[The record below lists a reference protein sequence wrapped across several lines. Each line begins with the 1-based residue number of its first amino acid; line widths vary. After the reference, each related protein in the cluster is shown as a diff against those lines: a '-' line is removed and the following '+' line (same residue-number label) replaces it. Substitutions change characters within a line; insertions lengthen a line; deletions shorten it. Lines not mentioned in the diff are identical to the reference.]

1 MFKVFTRLVR
11 RLIDLPPHPRAALLL
26 AVDGLVVIAVAY
38 GVLALRLGTVAP
50 ALLIHG
56 DPWYLPAVLVVT
68 LPVFWF
74 FRLYQALVRYG
85 GQWILLLVTRAVTVA
100 VAVLAPIAV
109 GLGSPD
115 FPLSVLPLLWAG
127 LLLAAMASRLI
138 LYWAIKKALDEG
150 RRGRRERVAIF
161 GAGRAGVQILAAL
174 RSSLDHKVVAL
185 FDDDTKLRGRH
196 ILGCTIH
203 DPAELE
209 EVVASRDV
217 QRVILAI
224 PSASAARRREI
235 LERIGELPVK
245 VQTLP
250 PLSEIIDCRVEIS
263 QIRDVSPEELL
274 WRPPVEP
281 RADLLGHD
289 VTGKNIMVT
298 GGGGSIGSEL
308 CRQIL
313 PQGPKRLVVYE
324 LGELALYDIEQELRQ
339 LKAKQGWAV
348 ELEFVLG
355 DVKDGLRL
363 RRTIEANTI
372 DTLYH
377 AAAFKHVPIVE
388 ANPLP
393 GIVNNAFGTLCA
405 ALSARSAGVGKFVLI
420 STDKAVRPTN
430 VMGASKRL
438 AEMVLQAL
446 AQQGDGATV
455 FAMVRFGNVINSTG
469 SVVPLF
475 RRQIAAGGPVTVTH
489 RDVVRY
495 FMTIPEAANLVLQA
509 GALAEGGEVFL
520 LDMGEPVRIH
530 DLARRLIHLSGFTV
544 RDAANPEGDIPIVIT
559 GLRPGEKLFEELFIG
574 ADVQPTPHTRIL
586 KAHEDFLSWP
596 ELDQVL
602 NRMSQAAVAG
612 DEAAL
617 VDLLRDTIRR
627 TSRPDSLTAA
637 KAS

>member
-1 MFKVFTRLVR
+1 LVR
-11 RLIDLPPHPRAALLL
+11 RLIDLPPRARAASLL
-26 AVDGLVVIAVAY
+26 AVDALVVAVVTY
-38 GVLALRLGTVAP
+38 GVLALRLGEPLPAP
-50 ALLIHG
+50 LLASDRWYLAAVLLI
-56 DPWYLPAVLVVT
+56 T
-68 LPVFWF
+68 LPVFWL

-85 GQWILLLVTRAVTVA
+85 GQWILMLVTRAVS
-100 VAVLAPIAV
+100 LAV
-109 GLGSPD
+109 GLLVPVALMLGSPA
-115 FPLSVLPLLWAG
+115 FPLSVLPLLWGG
-127 LLLAAMASRLI
+127 LLLSILASRLI
-138 LYWAIKKALDEG
+138 LYWGIKKALDDG
-150 RRGRRERVAIF
+150 RRGRRERIAIY

-174 RSSLDHKVVAL
+174 RSSLDHKVVCL
-185 FDDDTKLRGRH
+185 FDDDDRLHGRH
-196 ILGCTIH
+196 ILGSTIF
-203 DPAELE
+203 DPAKLE
-209 EVVASRDV
+209 RVVAERQV
-217 QRVILAI
+217 KRIILAM
-224 PSASAARRREI
+224 PSAGAARRREI
-235 LERIGELPVK
+235 LERIGELAVK

-281 RADLLGHD
+281 RSDLLGRD
-289 VTGKNIMVT
+289 VTGKNVMVT

-313 PQGPKRLVVYE
+313 PLGPTRLVVYE
-324 LGELALYDIEQELRQ
+324 LSELALYDIEQELRA
-339 LKAKQGWAV
+339 LVAKQGWTVA
-348 ELEFVLG
+348 LDFVLG
-355 DVKDGLRL
+355 DVGDGLRL
-363 RRTIEANTI
+363 RTTLEAHAIE
-372 DTLYH
+372 TLYH

-393 GIVNNAFGTLCA
+393 GILNNAFGTLCA
-405 ALSARSAGVGKFVLI
+405 AQSAQAAGVAKFVLI

-446 AQQGDGATV
+446 TTQGGATL

-544 RDAANPEGDIPIVIT
+544 RDTNNPDGDIPIVIT

-574 ADVQPTPHTRIL
+574 ADVQPTPHKRIL

-596 ELDQVL
+596 ELTDVLDQM
-602 NRMSQAAVAG
+602 RAAAARGDSAVA
-612 DEAAL
+612 
-617 VDLLRDTIRR
+617 VDLLRETIRR
-627 TSRPDSLTAA
+627 TSRPEPQV
-637 KAS
+637 ASQAS